1 MTSGNRHVIVK
12 DQKAREGNFKTYT
25 IKENIEKLER
35 EKKLTEETWTAKLQA
50 YNAQMQLLQEK
61 MIKIEKEMEDDVKK
75 QECVIGRL
83 NEDIRVKRKQLEEEK
98 NKQKSAE
105 DKKEMKIRR
114 GTTRSWRATD

>member
-1 MTSGNRHVIVK
+1 MK